1 MKEIEIKKIED
12 KFNGFNS
19 VITDI
24 NQRYDHVNK
33 QLNCNTSKYG
43 LSGGF
48 TADFHPPGSY

>member
-1 MKEIEIKKIED
+1 MKEIEIKKIEY
-12 KFNGFNS
+12 KFNRFNS

-24 NQRYDHVNK
+24 NQRYYHVNK
-33 QLNCNTSKYG
+33 QLNCNASKYG